1 MLFLLSIFMASTSIG
16 SILCGFS
23 LFCLHIKYI
32 NRFLFYNCNL
42 ISAKGRDG
50 GGNKLKCNAIK
61 TSQKRGKISKG
72 KEIGVCCCNAGRAGV
87 VLLYRYIHSNIYV
100 YVYISAGADV
110 IACLPASCIDLH
122 IYLSL
127 TSAPDWCPTMAE
139 ATVWHANIKA
149 TDRRNDSKPKVNC
162 TSANGL
168 NASIRVQL
176 RTLQAGANCRNKSQ
190 DVQEFAFNISQLLHK
205 LPE

>member
-1 MLFLLSIFMASTSIG
+1 MASAAVMQAG
-16 SILCGFS
+16 QA
-23 LFCLHIKYI
+23 LFCSTDT
-32 NRFLFYNCNL
+32 FT
-42 ISAKGRDG
+42 
-50 GGNKLKCNAIK
+50 AI
-61 TSQKRGKISKG
+61 
-72 KEIGVCCCNAGRAGV
+72 
-87 VLLYRYIHSNIYV
+87 YMFM
-100 YVYISAGADV
+100 YISLQGPTWLP
-110 IACLPASCIDLH
+110 ACLPASCIDLH
-122 IYLSL
+122 IYLSV

-139 ATVWHANIKA
+139 ETVWHANIKA

-190 DVQEFAFNISQLLHK
+190 DIQEFAFNISQLLHE